1 MNVEKCLGDAADA
14 GKISRAGAEKALR
27 EVRRIMAENP
37 ATSEAEAMAAAAET
51 LTREA
56 KAQKRQVAMQA
67 LASFRNDQD
76 LAAHPNGQR
85 AGVRGIFARD
95 ISGKGNQ
102 FSVEGRAMG
111 YRGIMYGMITDA
123 LDAYRSKTLGLTRD
137 TAGLIRFVREIYG
150 EATGDG
156 VAGAA
161 KAGWVKATDWA
172 VAAFN
177 AKGGNLQRMDAWR
190 LPQEWDSAA
199 VKAAGRTAFLDYMER
214 ATADGRL
221 RVVDWETGKPVD
233 ALRRAE
239 IISNAYE
246 RISTDGLSDLVPG
259 RQVNT
264 KLANARTEKRA
275 FEWTSADAWLDFN
288 RTYGKGDNGIFDI
301 IVGHVDGMAQD
312 IAMLERLGPNPAAEA
327 RRLIDVARKAP
338 GQGILDGIWRVEATW
353 DHVSG
358 AASSPVSEL
367 WAGRFNGVRAWLSA
381 SQLGSSILS
390 STTDFSTLR
399 ATAAWNGIATS
410 SVMSRYLAMLN
421 PANDADR
428 IRASRAGIIADA
440 WAQRAQSANR
450 TMMEEIGQTIPNRV
464 LNTVMRAQGA
474 EAHLQA
480 GKFAFGME
488 FLGMLA
494 DNAGRAMDALDAP
507 LRATMQRY
515 GITPADW
522 DLIRSRGVMDDEGV
536 KFIYPEQ
543 IVKEVGDRAALDA
556 TMKMMDMINVERGFA
571 MVEPGA
577 AERALILSRT
587 RPGTIEGEVMRTVG
601 QYKSFPVSMMTRHL
615 ARGLNAGDRGKYMIA
630 TGVSL
635 VMMGALAMQLKAIAT
650 GKDPRE
656 MDWRFWGA
664 AFVQGGG
671 GGIFADFLN
680 AGLDRSGKS
689 FYMTAFGGPTAG
701 LVDDMVKLMGG
712 NISQA
717 AAGQDTNFGRELA
730 NFVRRNTPG
739 TSLWYSRLAVDRLM
753 WDRVQELADPEYQRA
768 FRRIEDRARR
778 DYNQQFWWG
787 PGDRG
792 PERAPAMGAAMGAEP

>member
-76 LAAHPNGQR
+76 LAAHPDGIA

-95 ISGKGNQ
+95 ISGKGVQ
-102 FSVEGRAMG
+102 FNVEGRAQAL
-111 YRGIMYGMITDA
+111 RGIMHGMLADA
-123 LDAYRSKTLGLTRD
+123 LDAYRSKTVGLTRD
-137 TAGLIRFVREIYG
+137 TLGLIRFVREIYG

-156 VAGAA
+156 VAAAA
-161 KAGWVKATDWA
+161 KAGWVKATDWG

-177 AKGGNLQRMDAWR
+177 AAGGNLQRNAAWR

-239 IISNAYE
+239 IISNAFE
-246 RISTDGLSDLVPG
+246 RISTDGLSDLIPG

-288 RTYGKGDNGIFDI
+288 RTYGKGDNGIWDVI
-301 IVGHVDGMAQD
+301 TGHVDGMAQD
-312 IAMLERLGPNPAAEA
+312 IAMLQRLGPNPAAEA
-327 RRLIDVARKAP
+327 RRLIDVAKKADS
-338 GQGILDGIWRVEATW
+338 GQFGQYWLEATW
-353 DHVSG
+353 DQVSG
-358 AASSPVSEL
+358 AGTSPVVDWLARGGS
-367 WAGRFNGVRAWLSA
+367 NIRAWLSSA
-381 SQLGSSILS
+381 QLGSAVLS
-390 STTDFSTLR
+390 SVTDFNTLR
-399 ATAAWNGIATS
+399 ATAAWNGIS
-410 SVMSRYLAMLN
+410 RNGVMGEYLNLLN
-421 PANDADR
+421 PANAEDRLRAVRSGLVAD
-428 IRASRAGIIADA
+428 G
-440 WAQRAQSANR
+440 WAQRARAAQRS
-450 TMMEEIGQTIPNRV
+450 MMEEIGQTLPARV
-464 LNTVMRAQGA
+464 ANVVMRVSGM
-474 EAHLQA
+474 EAHTQA
-480 GKFAFGME
+480 AKWAFGME
-488 FLGMLA
+488 FLGHLA

-515 GITPADW
+515 GISAADW
-522 DLIRSRGVMDDEGV
+522 DLIRTRGVLEQDGV
-536 KFIYPEQ
+536 RHIYPEQ
-543 IVKEVGDRAALDA
+543 LVREVADRPALEA
-556 TMKMMDMINVERGFA
+556 GTRLLEMINTERGFA
-571 MVEPGA
+571 VVEPGA
-577 AERALILSRT
+577 VERAMTLGRT
-587 RPGTIEGEVMRTVG
+587 QPGTIEGEFLRSSM
-601 QYKSFPVSMMTRHL
+601 QYKAFPITMMTRHMM
-615 ARGLNAGDRGKYMIA
+615 RGLKAGDSGKYMIGLA
-630 TGVSL
+630 VGLTL
-635 VMMGALAMQLKAIAT
+635 MGGFAMQLKAVAN
-650 GKDPRE
+650 GRDPRD
-656 MDWRFWGA
+656 MTDWKFWGA
-664 AFVQGGG
+664 AFFQGGG
-671 GGIFADFLN
+671 TGILGDFLN
-680 AGLDRSGKS
+680 SALTRADRS
-689 FYMTAFGGPTAG
+689 FYMTAIGGPTAG
-701 LVDDMVKLMGG
+701 LLDDLAKLTGA
-712 NISQA
+712 NITA
-717 AAGQDTNFGRELA
+717 TTEGKDAHFGRDLA

-778 DYNQQFWWG
+778 ENNQQFWWG

-792 PERAPAMGAAMGAEP
+792 PDRAPAMGAAIGAEP